1 VLDSGRKIAEGVPD
15 AVVKDPVVV
24 EAYIGSGW
32 KRRAQA

>member
-1 VLDSGRKIAEGVPD
+1 VKIAEGRPE

-32 KRRAQA
+32 KRRAQG